1 MARVQRVIFPGEPVT
16 YTIVGADHLP
26 VPPAAEYLSF
36 LCEGG
41 ASPHTVRGYAAGLA
55 RWFTMLEHTGH
66 RWDDFPTTLFGQYLQ
81 YLRTGDLPG
90 TPRIGAAETKMVPS
104 SLQPRAAAVLS
115 MYRYHADAGTTE
127 VPYRRLFTQRG
138 SWRRQNRYVGFLDGV
153 GPHRDSDH
161 PIYPVRNPRRS
172 NTPVLSPDQVSTILD
187 GCAVQRDGDWTG
199 GPAAVRNRLF
209 FAVLAET
216 GMRLGEALSLRHNDF
231 HIGAG
236 GTPWIDIVERQDHPH
251 GARVKTGPRRIL
263 DRDDRPLGGQ
273 GFRQVVQGGGA
284 AFGDFVVAAADAG
297 GSASAPLGPF
307 LRTGQCPLR
316 FRQPCAGGGEVTRV
330 VDEFTGGQCGQ
341 VVHADVDAD
350 GACGS
355 LPAAGC
361 GGGLAGVLGEDAGVP
376 AVSAA
381 ADRDGL
387 DDGSGGDC
395 SPQPFRRVVDA
406 QGTEAGHDDS
416 AVSGVEPDRGVGDVV
431 VDAEGVAG
439 AMLCLV
445 ARPLDGSAAAAAGD

>member
-1 MARVQRVIFPGEPVT
+1 MQRVIFPGEPVT

-36 LCEGG
+36 LREGG

-90 TPRIGAAETKMVPS
+90 TPRIGAPEIKMVPS

-153 GPHRDSDH
+153 GPHRNSDH
-161 PIYPVRNPRRS
+161 PVYPVRNPRRS
-172 NTPVLSPDQVSTILD
+172 STPVLSPAQVSTILD
-187 GCAVQRDGDWTG
+187 GCSVQRDGDWTG
-199 GPAAVRNRLF
+199 GPVAVRNRLF

-236 GTPWIDIVERQDHPH
+236 ATPWIDIVERQDHPH
-251 GARVKTGPRRIL
+251 GARVKTGPRRIYVG
-263 DRDDRPLGGQ
+263 DDLEALYSEYVWQ
-273 GFRQVVQGGGA
+273 LVAMNADQVVDDLSNH
-284 AFGDFVVAAADAG
+284 FMFVNLQRGHQFSPTRPENVYEKVRGLRKAHPSLPADWSPHWLRHTHATALLLAG
-297 GSASAPLGPF
+297 VPEHVVMRRLG
-307 LRTGQCPLR
+307 
-316 FRQPCAGGGEVTRV
+316 
-330 VDEFTGGQCGQ
+330 
-341 VVHADVDAD
+341 HADVQTTLSTYGWVTQDA
-350 GACGS
+350 AMRS
-355 LPAAGC
+355 L
-361 GGGLAGVLGEDAGVP
+361 
-376 AVSAA
+376 
-381 ADRDGL
+381 
-387 DDGSGGDC
+387 
-395 SPQPFRRVVDA
+395 
-406 QGTEAGHDDS
+406 
-416 AVSGVEPDRGVGDVV
+416 
-431 VDAEGVAG
+431 AEWKNYVAG
-439 AMLCLV
+439 WKGLH
-445 ARPLDGSAAAAAGD
+445 DGQS